1 MGIIFFNKSYLYPLK
16 NKQLSK
22 RKKDCF
28 VFKKGWLL
36 WHDLVWFGM
45 VQNEMEMVKYFI
57 NAGWSETFF
66 SHNN

>member
-28 VFKKGWLL
+28 VFKKCWLL